1 MTCIPLECDG
11 RRHRIRAIS
20 SSATAAAKS
29 IQAVR
34 SSFRTKHS
42 VVKES
47 LYRPS
52 SKKNFFLRTPLFST
66 PKICNRCNE
75 TQCSLII
82 SKLALKNGYKS
93 GYKYGYKGY
102 IVVTQTVKWSK
113 VTFSYY
119 RLQVNFHLCC

>member
-34 SSFRTKHS
+34 SSFRTKRS

-47 LYRPS
+47 LNQPS
-52 SKKNFFLRTPLFST
+52 SKKNFFSQKPPIFHH
-66 PKICNRCNE
+66 KICNRCNE
-75 TQCSLII
+75 TQCSLKI
-82 SKLALKNGYKS
+82 SKLAPENGYKS

-102 IVVTQTVKWSK
+102 IVVTQTVK
-113 VTFSYY
+113 
-119 RLQVNFHLCC
+119 